1 MNTRVSSPEAI
12 AGAPRSVLR
21 LLRIFEPAATTRDGH
36 TLAQISSL
44 IGSPK
49 SSMLM
54 LLRPL
59 VASGY
64 LLHIDGRYRL
74 GPAAF
79 RLAADILSTRD
90 FNQLMRPFMEDLV
103 ARSRESVF
111 LATVGRDPRLFAYVE
126 RIDSPQ
132 AIRYSV
138 PIGSMRPLYCSAA
151 GLALLAFQ
159 DEAWRESYLRGTQI
173 KPLTGRTVTSKTVIR
188 QNLEKIRAE
197 GLAISV
203 GEAIPGAAG
212 IAAPIVN
219 ADGSVSAALLIAAP
233 VDRFQHDLPVLR
245 KLIKEVAARASSG
258 VAQRGQAGSSKR

>member
-1 MNTRVSSPEAI
+1 MTSESHP
-12 AGAPRSVLR
+12 GAPRSVLR
-21 LLRIFEPAATTRDGH
+21 LLRIFETAAATRDGH
-36 TLAQISSL
+36 TLAQLASQL
-44 IGSPK
+44 GSPK

-103 ARSRESVF
+103 AHSRESVF
-111 LATVGRDPRLFAYVE
+111 LATLDREARLVAYAE

-138 PIGSMRPLYCSAA
+138 PVGSMRPLYCSAA
-151 GLALLAFQ
+151 GLVLLAFQ
-159 DEAWRESYLRGTQI
+159 DEAWRERYLRTTQI
-173 KPLTGRTVTSKTVIR
+173 KPLTPRTVTNKTLIR
-188 QNLEKIRAE
+188 HNLEKIRE
-197 GLAISV
+197 QGMAISI

-219 ADGSVSAALLIAAP
+219 PDGSVSAALLIAAP
-233 VDRFQHDLPVLR
+233 AERFQQEVGALR
-245 KLIKEVAARASSG
+245 KLIKDVAARASSG
-258 VAQRGQAGSSKR
+258 VAQRAQAGSARR

>member
-1 MNTRVSSPEAI
+1 MALRESTPEVV

-21 LLRIFEPAATTRDGH
+21 LLRIFETAAATRDGH
-36 TLAQISSL
+36 TLAQMSSQL
-44 IGSPK
+44 GSPK

-111 LATVGRDPRLFAYVE
+111 LATIDREARLVAYVE

-132 AIRYSV
+132 AIRYSA

-151 GLALLAFQ
+151 GLVLLAFQ
-159 DEAWRESYLRGTQI
+159 DEAWRENYLKTTQI
-173 KPLTGRTVTSKTVIR
+173 KPLTPRTVTSKTLIR
-188 QNLEKIRAE
+188 HNLEKIRAE
-197 GLAISV
+197 GVAVSL
-203 GEAIPGAAG
+203 GEAIPGVG
-212 IAAPIVN
+212 GVAAPIVN
-219 ADGSVSAALLIAAP
+219 ADGSVAAALMIGAP
-233 VDRFQHDLPVLR
+233 MDRFQHELVALR
-245 KLIKEVAARASSG
+245 KLIKEVAGRASSG
-258 VAQRGQAGSSKR
+258 AWRQAQAASAKR

>member
-1 MNTRVSSPEAI
+1 MTTRVSTPEAV

-21 LLRIFEPAATTRDGH
+21 LLRIFEAAAATRDGH

-74 GPAAF
+74 GPSAF

-111 LATVGRDPRLFAYVE
+111 LATIDRDAKLVAYVE

-159 DEAWRESYLRGTQI
+159 DDAWRDNYLRSTQI
-173 KPLTGRTVTSKTVIR
+173 KPLTPRTVTSKTLIR
-188 QNLEKIRAE
+188 HNLEKIRAE
-197 GLAISV
+197 GMAISI

-233 VDRFQHDLPVLR
+233 VDRFQHDLPALR
-245 KLIKEVAARASSG
+245 KLIKEVSVRASSG
-258 VAQRGQAGSSKR
+258 AAQRSQNGGIRR

>member
-1 MNTRVSSPEAI
+1 MPTPASPPETV

-21 LLRIFEPAATTRDGH
+21 LLRIFEAAAATRDGH
-36 TLAQISSL
+36 TLARISSL

-54 LLRPL
+54 LLRPM

-64 LLHIDGRYRL
+64 LLHMDGRYRL

-111 LATVGRDPRLFAYVE
+111 LATIDREARLVAYVE

-138 PIGSMRPLYCSAA
+138 PVGSMRPLYCSAA
-151 GLALLAFQ
+151 GLVLLAFQ
-159 DEAWRESYLRGTQI
+159 NDTWCETYLRGTQI
-173 KPLTGRTVTSKTVIR
+173 KPFTPRTVTSKTQIR
-188 QNLEKIRAE
+188 QNLERIREE
-197 GLAISV
+197 GVAVSV

-233 VDRFQHDLPVLR
+233 ADRLLRDLPALR
-245 KLIKEVAARASSG
+245 KLIKDVAKRASSG
-258 VAQRGQAGSSKR
+258 VVRGGAEV